1 MDLKEIGARI
11 KRCRQE
17 QDLTQEKFAELI
29 NASPHYVYEIE
40 RGIKTMSLST
50 LDRISTCLN
59 ISTDYLLYGYNN
71 SSTSDNDTYSDNLA
85 LLINTLSPAKRANL
99 FNILEN
105 LLPYLKQKKVYSA
118 YAEYTFTSDRKPFS

>member
-11 KRCRQE
+11 KHCRQE

-50 LDRISTCLN
+50 LDRISTC
-59 ISTDYLLYGYNN
+59 
-71 SSTSDNDTYSDNLA
+71 
-85 LLINTLSPAKRANL
+85 
-99 FNILEN
+99 
-105 LLPYLKQKKVYSA
+105 
-118 YAEYTFTSDRKPFS
+118 

>member
-17 QDLTQEKFAELI
+17 QNLTQEKFAELI

-105 LLPYLKQKKVYSA
+105 LLPYLK
-118 YAEYTFTSDRKPFS
+118 

>member
-11 KRCRQE
+11 KHCRQE

-71 SSTSDNDTYSDNLA
+71 SSTSDNLA

-105 LLPYLKQKKVYSA
+105 LLPYLK
-118 YAEYTFTSDRKPFS
+118 